1 MRHSFAP
8 FGPAEAHFLSVGS
21 GIDFTQT
28 DFTQPQWLCVSGYDD
43 DGMIMGLCMFEFANW
58 FDAHFS
64 IVIADRRCITR
75 RIMQAMFTAVFSQAT
90 RVTAFVEPWNAD
102 ALRQAKLMGFVLEG
116 FGRNLIEGNR
126 DACVF
131 GMLQNE
137 CRYLKRNRH
146 EPVADTSKPVSD
158 GRRAAA

>member
-8 FGPAEAHFLSVGS
+8 FGPAEAHFLSVGARIDFMH
-21 GIDFTQT
+21 IDFTE
-28 DFTQPQWLCVSGYDD
+28 PRWLCVTGYDD
-43 DGMIMGLCMFEFANW
+43 DDVIMGLCMFEFQNW

-75 RIMQAMFTAVFSQAT
+75 RVMQAMFSAVFSQAT
-90 RVTAFVEPWNAD
+90 RITAFVEPWNAD

-116 FGRNLIEGNR
+116 FGRNLIEGDR

-131 GMLQNE
+131 GMLRDE
-137 CRYLKRNRH
+137 CRYLKRSRH
-146 EPVADTSKPVSD
+146 ALADATQSVPDS
-158 GRRAAA
+158 RRPAAV